1 MMRATREIAALRR
14 SLVVVGLTAVCAASV
29 RAQQTTDTAN
39 KKPATKNIA
48 PPATKT
54 VAPPATKSA
63 LPPDTK
69 TIVPAPTVAKP
80 PTTKTVTP
88 PVTKPIPQPTTTKTV
103 TPPVTKSVTQQAP
116 ASKTTAPATKSPVAG
131 PQSKTTTAATKSATP
146 PNNKPVTAPAVQGP
160 VAGSSPLKLPPK
172 PADEGIIA
180 RLMRMVGLGPK
191 PASAP
196 QPKKVTAPVPQT
208 KSVSTPPTKTLT
220 PPAQQTK
227 TAAKSGPVAGA
238 KTAAA
243 IPQPPAQTK
252 AGAPPK
258 SVTPAGSVTT
268 PGAPVTTP
276 APTQRRLDIAI
287 SDTAIAKPLVIMR
300 EVFSY
305 DVAGRRDPFV
315 SLLTTN
321 DLRPTLSDLKLL
333 GTVVDEPGRSVALLM
348 DNSQSRADRKQ
359 VSVRVGSRLGRMR
372 VSNIRANVVV
382 FTITEFGMNRID
394 SLLLRDSTKAR
405 GR

>member
-1 MMRATREIAALRR
+1 MRATRETAALRR
-14 SLVVVGLTAVCAASV
+14 SLVVFVLTAVCAASV

-39 KKPATKNIA
+39 KKPATKTIA

-54 VAPPATKSA
+54 VAPP
-63 LPPDTK
+63 
-69 TIVPAPTVAKP
+69 
-80 PTTKTVTP
+80 
-88 PVTKPIPQPTTTKTV
+88 VTKPVAQPTTTKSV
-103 TPPVTKSVTQQAP
+103 TPPVTKSVAPQAP
-116 ASKTTAPATKSPVAG
+116 ASKTTTPATKSPVSA
-131 PQSKTTTAATKSATP
+131 PQTKTTAPATKAAVTP
-146 PNNKPVTAPAVQGP
+146 PINKPVTAPAMQVP
-160 VAGSSPLKLPPK
+160 VVAPGPLKLPPK

-180 RLMRMVGLGPK
+180 RLMRMVGLGDK
-191 PASAP
+191 PAPAP
-196 QPKKVTAPVPQT
+196 AQPKKVTTSVPQT
-208 KSVSTPPTKTLT
+208 KPVSTPPTKTVM
-220 PPAQQTK
+220 PPTQQTK
-227 TAAKSGPVAGA
+227 TAAKPGPVAGA

-243 IPQPPAQTK
+243 PPQTPAQTK

-258 SVTPAGSVTT
+258 SVTPAGSLTK
-268 PGAPVTTP
+268 PGAPAATP
-276 APTQRRLDIAI
+276 APTQRRLDIAT

>member
-1 MMRATREIAALRR
+1 
-14 SLVVVGLTAVCAASV
+14 
-29 RAQQTTDTAN
+29 
-39 KKPATKNIA
+39 
-48 PPATKT
+48 
-54 VAPPATKSA
+54 
-63 LPPDTK
+63 
-69 TIVPAPTVAKP
+69 
-80 PTTKTVTP
+80 
-88 PVTKPIPQPTTTKTV
+88 
-103 TPPVTKSVTQQAP
+103 
-116 ASKTTAPATKSPVAG
+116 
-131 PQSKTTTAATKSATP
+131 
-146 PNNKPVTAPAVQGP
+146 
-160 VAGSSPLKLPPK
+160 
-172 PADEGIIA
+172 
-180 RLMRMVGLGPK
+180 MVGLGPK
-191 PASAP
+191 PAPAP